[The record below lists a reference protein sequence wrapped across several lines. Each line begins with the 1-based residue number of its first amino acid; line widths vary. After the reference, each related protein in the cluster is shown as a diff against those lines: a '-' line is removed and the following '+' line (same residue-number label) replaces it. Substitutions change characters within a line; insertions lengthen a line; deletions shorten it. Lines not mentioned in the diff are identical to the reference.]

1 MNELFAVD
9 LDACTRCGLCSR
21 VCSYMILDVDADG
34 PRQIR
39 DNCNGCGHCV
49 AVCPQGALDNRNT
62 PRDRQSPVKRAQF
75 SEEDAAHFLRSR
87 RSIRWFKDM
96 PVPRGELTKLLDMA
110 RYAPT
115 GSNSQGLS
123 YQIVDRR
130 ETLRAISAAIAGWE
144 EIQVAKNTPI
154 TAMCRAHLDRYRRKG
169 QDSFLYGAPCLV
181 LALSQYSQPRRSRE
195 NALFSLLYA
204 QLFAPSI
211 GMGTCWMGV
220 LELCALDGHEPL
232 LRLLDLPEGLTFSG
246 AMIVGYPRYAHARMP
261 ERNPLRV
268 RWQGD

>member
-1 MNELFAVD
+1 MDALFTVD
-9 LDACTRCGLCSR
+9 LNACTRCGLCSR
-21 VCSYMILDVDADG
+21 VCSYMILEMGRKG

-62 PRDRQSPVKRAQF
+62 PRASQASAARPPL
-75 SEEDAAHFLRSR
+75 SEEDAAYFLRSR
-87 RSIRWFKDM
+87 RSIRWFKNRQVARDTL
-96 PVPRGELTKLLDMA
+96 VKLLDMA

-123 YQIVDRR
+123 YLVIDKG
-130 ETLRAISAAIAGWE
+130 ETLRAISAAIADWE
-144 EIQVAKNTPI
+144 EIQIAKNSPLS
-154 TAMCRAHLDRYRRKG
+154 AMCRAHIDRYRRRR

-181 LALSQYSQPRRSRE
+181 LALSKYEPSRRSRE
-195 NALFSLLYA
+195 NAIFSLLYA

-211 GMGTCWMGV
+211 GLGTCWMGV
-220 LELCALDGHEPL
+220 LELCALDAYEPL
-232 LRLLDLPEGLTFSG
+232 LRLLDLPGGQTFSG
-246 AMIVGYPRYAHARMP
+246 AMIVGYPRYTHVRMP
-261 ERNPLRV
+261 ERDPLQL